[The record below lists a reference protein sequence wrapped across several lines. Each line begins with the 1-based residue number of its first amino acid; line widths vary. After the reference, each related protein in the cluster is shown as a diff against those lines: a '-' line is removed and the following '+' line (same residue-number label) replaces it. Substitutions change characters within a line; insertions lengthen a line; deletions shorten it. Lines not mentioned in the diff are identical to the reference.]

1 MTTLGI
7 LYDVRQCQ
15 NKFTIMLIVEKSIN
29 SLNIINTTK
38 YLNGNKHAILSA
50 VYYEYISLCSQY
62 ISKIRC
68 HRECTSESLFGML
81 FTIVYFG
88 TFKFSCIV

>member
-62 ISKIRC
+62 DIEDPLSSRMYIR
-68 HRECTSESLFGML
+68 ESVWYAFYNRV
-81 FTIVYFG
+81 FWYF
-88 TFKFSCIV
+88 